1 MTLPAL
7 DQQYL
12 ADRRIEHLIQADQGL
27 ICVVFPRWQ
36 LPVGLN
42 MGHADVLLRLSPGYP
57 DIAPDMWWT
66 DPEIRRADGV
76 PIPGTEVREQVLGRS
91 WQRWSRHFQPG
102 QWQSGVDGLES
113 FIALIRSQF
122 EVAAQGRAA

>member
-1 MTLPAL
+1 MTLPVL
-7 DQQYL
+7 DQTYL
-12 ADRRIEHLIQADQGL
+12 ADRNIEHVVQVDQGMV
-27 ICVVFPRWQ
+27 CVVFLGWQ
-36 LPVGLN
+36 LPLGLN
-42 MGHADVLLRLSPGYP
+42 VSTVDLLLRLSVGYP

-66 DPEIRRADGV
+66 NPEVRRVDGV
-76 PIPGTEVREQVLGRS
+76 VIPGTEVREQILGRS

-122 EVAAQGRAA
+122 ERAAQGRAA